1 MSDISDIQVH
11 TYIVVEIRVIY
22 VIYRCI
28 HSSRDKSDI
37 CDIQVYTQ

>member
-28 HSSRDKSDI
+28 HSSRDE
-37 CDIQVYTQ
+37 